1 MKHKSQ
7 GIFVLS
13 ILTLSLLLLSACSS
27 DTQSNPK
34 DTVISLFGAM
44 EKNDQPALAHIL
56 DLPLMM
62 SNTAKDYALS
72 GGDNPRVFSN
82 PKQILEDLTE
92 DGLTK
97 TRWFSMQRIIDNV
110 EIMGE
115 SATVEVTFVDKDA
128 SKGYQTK
135 FGLHFINNKWKIYSF
150 NIKTPTE

>member
-13 ILTLSLLLLSACSS
+13 ILMLSLLLLSACSS
-27 DTQSNPK
+27 DTQSTPK

-56 DLPLMM
+56 DLASMM

-82 PKQILEDLTE
+82 PQQILKDLTD

-150 NIKTPTE
+150 NITTPTE